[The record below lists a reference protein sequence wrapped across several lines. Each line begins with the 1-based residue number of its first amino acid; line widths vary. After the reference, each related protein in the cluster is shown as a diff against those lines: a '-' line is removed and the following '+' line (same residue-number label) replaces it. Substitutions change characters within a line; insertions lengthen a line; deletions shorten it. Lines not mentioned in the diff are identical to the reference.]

1 MTTTRPIL
9 IVTENENTLDDLLRL
24 CAAAGAPAEVAPGV
38 PTAEQWAD
46 APLVLVGDDR
56 ALARQ
61 GRGWPARRPGVLLI
75 ARDLDDHTVW
85 ARGMALGAEEVAH
98 LPDAETWLADRI
110 ADAFE
115 ATGRPALTIGVL
127 GGRGG
132 VGASALAGALAVTAA
147 RQGHRTVL
155 VDGDPLGGGLDVLL
169 GGERATGS
177 RWPAFVTAQGRLSRA
192 ALEES
197 LPRVHGVSLL
207 SWDRGSVLR
216 LTGQAMR
223 SVLTAAQRGGGLVVL
238 DLPRTV
244 DEAGAEAL
252 AQLDLGLLVVPGE
265 LRAVAAARRVAGT
278 AGALVRD
285 LRVVA
290 RGPRLPGGL
299 AGAELGQV
307 LGLPLAGELPEEP
320 GLSQKIEEGRP
331 PGDNPAGPLAHFC
344 AELLTHA
351 LPAARAAA

>member
-1 MTTTRPIL
+1 MTASIL
-9 IVTENENTLDDLLRL
+9 IVTEDETTLEDLLRL
-24 CAAAGAPAEVAPGV
+24 CAAAGTPAEVVHGT
-38 PTAEQWAD
+38 PTAEQWAS

-61 GRGWPARRPGVLLI
+61 GRRWPGRRPGVLLI

-85 ARGMALGAEEVAH
+85 ARGVALGAEEVVH
-98 LPDAETWLADRI
+98 LPDAEPWLADRV
-110 ADAFE
+110 ADAGE
-115 ATGRPALTIGVL
+115 PPGRPALTIGVL

-132 VGASALAGALAVTAA
+132 VGTSALAGALAVTAA

-169 GGERATGS
+169 GGERIAGS
-177 RWPAFVTAQGRLSRA
+177 RWPAFVTAQGRLSGA

-223 SVLTAAQRGGGLVVL
+223 SVLTAARRGGGLVIL

-244 DEAGAEAL
+244 DEACAEAL
-252 AQLDLGLLVVPGE
+252 AHLDLGLLVVPGE

-290 RGPRLPGGL
+290 RGPGLPGGL
-299 AGAELGQV
+299 AGPELGQV
-307 LGLPLAGELPEEP
+307 LGLPLAGELPDEP
-320 GLSQKIEEGRP
+320 GLSKTIEEGRP
-331 PGDNPAGPLAHFC
+331 PGGNPSGVLAHFC
-344 AELLTHA
+344 AELLGHA
-351 LPAARAAA
+351 LPALGAAA